1 MSQKNLLHVLIYCIF
16 AAGPNLIRE
25 TGVELCIFDIID
37 FKGHLPP
44 PYLREVWDYKNANV
58 SHIQSVVSSTE
69 LEFLFRGASVKVDI
83 LNKCLKIFST
93 ILFRT
98 E

>member
-1 MSQKNLLHVLIYCIF
+1 MSLKNLLHVLIYCIF

-25 TGVELCIFDIID
+25 TGVELCIFEKRHYNLIYDIID

-69 LEFLFRGASVKVDI
+69 LEFLF
-83 LNKCLKIFST
+83 
-93 ILFRT
+93 
-98 E
+98 